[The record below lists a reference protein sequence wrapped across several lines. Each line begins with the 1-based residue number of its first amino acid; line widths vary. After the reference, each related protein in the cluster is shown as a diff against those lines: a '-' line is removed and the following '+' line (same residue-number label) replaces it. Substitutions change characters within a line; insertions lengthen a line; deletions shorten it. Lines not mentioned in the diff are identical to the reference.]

1 MEIINAAMN
10 AAAIVE
16 RPDIRMNGT
25 EGLDPSLAG
34 LGGMICDQG
43 DRSDVGPGQFKVG
56 SIEAECSH
64 FFAIFAGTL
73 VYFAEVTCW
82 P

>member
-1 MEIINAAMN
+1 MISHRPEAKVEIINAAMN

-34 LGGMICDQG
+34 GPGGGMICDQG
-43 DRSDVGPGQFKVG
+43 DRSDVGPG
-56 SIEAECSH
+56 
-64 FFAIFAGTL
+64 AIQGWFNL
-73 VYFAEVTCW
+73 SSRFPEVTCW

>member
-1 MEIINAAMN
+1 MISHRPEAKVEIINAAMN

-34 LGGMICDQG
+34 GPGGGWFVIRVTDQMLG
-43 DRSDVGPGQFKVG
+43 RGQFKVG
-56 SIEAECSH
+56 SI
-64 FFAIFAGTL
+64 
-73 VYFAEVTCW
+73 
-82 P
+82 